1 MIRAT
6 YGKKGN
12 KKRQPRS
19 QPTSSPMKAT
29 ADAQEDITVAEMSRR
44 MLKRSRSAC
53 NVSKPNAENELADSA
68 RKRLR
73 NTNNIPSRPSSPK
86 SDAYTQLSDAYTTPH
101 PSILADS
108 VKFKLKSSRG
118 NAVTPDYFSPAPPA
132 RRALSRA
139 SSANLKENQ
148 STTRRSRSRRDS
160 ILDSPFSSRPASR
173 NTSPSK
179 IPLAPKLSLGPSLS
193 RSQPENASKPRP
205 KKSLISQSTTTSP
218 SRQDAS
224 SHIRRPSAPE
234 PPRPSFANASLSSL
248 DLPSAFPAS
257 LDHLGFEYG
266 FGLGFSD
273 PETLPLF
280 QPRDIEIDFNR
291 PPSQLSIYGLDYDSD
306 DEFRPPGDGPQAVST
321 PAMTR
326 TEHVFGGRLSALQN
340 YRPSSPSAASS
351 DDTIMSPSHGLAK
364 SQSVPNLHAQNQPNF
379 SMYQSPAYNQ
389 QSRQWSDDSLLS
401 PPKFSDYGNRD
412 EDPFARDAPMTN
424 DVPMIDDEDE
434 ELDDMLG
441 AFVAAP
447 CPDEEDED
455 EVMPLFRQVH
465 AEDTEAASQLKD
477 MLDKMVLDDRQDT
490 RRSLPLRTRSMEE
503 AGRTSLG
510 APMELGPSVG
520 RQGRDRRGT
529 IRASDFLP
537 SISAGRTRSGTIRPS
552 ENALPQRT
560 RSGTVIG
567 PAKGLPGSAKGVD
580 APLTS
585 RKRSGTVMKIVQPA
599 VVEEHA
605 PAEESAAV
613 QKPATANQVTASSR
627 LTSPAPMDVDDDLEA
642 VQDSGIG
649 LGPSPMDSDD
659 GLLLKSDD
667 PIPGGVERLGRK
679 ASGDAGRVWS
689 VQGRSEDSLS
699 YW

>member
-6 YGKKGN
+6 SSKKGSKN
-12 KKRQPRS
+12 RQPRS
-19 QPTSSPMKAT
+19 QPTSSP
-29 ADAQEDITVAEMSRR
+29 EEITVAEMSRR

-53 NVSKPNAENELADSA
+53 NVSKPNAENEVADSA

-101 PSILADS
+101 PSILAES
-108 VKFKLKSSRG
+108 VKFNLKSSRG

-179 IPLAPKLSLGPSLS
+179 VPLAPKLSLGPSLS
-193 RSQPENASKPRP
+193 RSQPENTTKPRP
-205 KKSLISQSTTTSP
+205 KKSLVSQSTTTSP

-234 PPRPSFANASLSSL
+234 PPRPSFVNASLSSL

-306 DEFRPPGDGPQAVST
+306 DEFRSPGDGPQAVST

-364 SQSVPNLHAQNQPNF
+364 SQSVPNLHAQTQPNF
-379 SMYQSPAYNQ
+379 ATYQSPAYNQ

-412 EDPFARDAPMTN
+412 EDPFSRDAPMAT
-424 DVPMIDDEDE
+424 DVPMVDDEDE

-455 EVMPLFRQVH
+455 E
-465 AEDTEAASQLKD
+465 D
-477 MLDKMVLDDRQDT
+477 MLDKMVLDDRQDM

-503 AGRTSLG
+503 PGRISLG
-510 APMELGPSVG
+510 APMELGSSVG

-552 ENALPQRT
+552 DNALPQRT

-567 PAKGLPGSAKGVD
+567 PAKGVD

-585 RKRSGTVMKIVQPA
+585 RKRSGTVMKIVPP
-599 VVEEHA
+599 VVEESA
-605 PAEESAAV
+605 RAEESAATL
-613 QKPATANQVTASSR
+613 KPVTHDKPTSALR
-627 LTSPAPMDVDDDLEA
+627 LAEPAPMDVDDDMEA

-659 GLLLKSDD
+659 ELLLKSDD